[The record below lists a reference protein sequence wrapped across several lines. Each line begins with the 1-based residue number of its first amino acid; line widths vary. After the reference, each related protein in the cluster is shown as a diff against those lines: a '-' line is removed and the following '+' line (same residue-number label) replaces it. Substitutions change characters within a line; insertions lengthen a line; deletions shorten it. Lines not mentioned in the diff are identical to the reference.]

1 MLKFAFVMPHWTTVF
16 GGYSRV
22 AGRASSFPPLN
33 LAMLAALV
41 ESRGHRALIVD
52 AEIERLD
59 VGQTVARLK
68 AFEPDFVG
76 FTATTPIF
84 PMTAEWARQVRSQ
97 LDATIGLGGFH
108 VTLFGE
114 DAFPE
119 PFDVA
124 FLGEADS
131 SFVRFIDRFGDTA
144 AYARIPGMMFRED
157 GRVVSTGVAEPSPEL
172 DALPPPARHLLKTD
186 LYRVGSLRGTLPYTS
201 IMASRGCPF
210 HCVFCTNR
218 IGGTRV
224 RRRSAAHVVAE
235 IASVVRDHGVRH
247 FYFVD
252 DVLTL
257 HRGYVLELCE
267 AIVREAPGITF
278 EGSTRANLVDDA
290 LMAAMRR
297 AGLIRLSF
305 GLESADE
312 GIRDL
317 IRKEVPL
324 EAYAEACRIA
334 SRHGVETIT
343 SAMLGLPGDTRET
356 IARTIRFL
364 RNTRE
369 LKHSTL
375 SIAMPYPGTELHRM
389 ALGGEHGLELLT
401 EDYSRYQR
409 YGSAVMAVNG
419 ISPEELLRL
428 QKVGLL
434 KIYLVPWRLVP
445 VLRRMG
451 IRSLLVPF
459 GDALVASAQEAA
471 WRTRDRLRA
480 ALRRLRAP
488 AGERP

>member
-1 MLKFAFVMPHWTTVF
+1 MPHWTTVF

-59 VGQTVARLK
+59 VARTIERLK
-68 AFEPDFVG
+68 AFAPDFIG

-84 PMTAEWARQVRSQ
+84 TMTSEWARLVRERI
-97 LDATIGLGGFH
+97 DATIGIGGFH

-114 DAFPE
+114 EAFHD

-131 SFVRFIDRFGDTA
+131 SFARFLDHFGDLDE
-144 AYARIPGMMFRED
+144 YARIPGLMFRRE
-157 GRVVSTGVAEPSPEL
+157 GRVVSTGVAEPSPDL
-172 DALPPPARHLLKTD
+172 DLLPLPARHLLKTD
-186 LYRVGSLRGTLPYTS
+186 LYRVGSLKGTLSYTT

-210 HCVFCTNR
+210 DCVFCTNQVS
-218 IGGTRV
+218 GTRV
-224 RRRSAAHVVAE
+224 RRRSVTNVVSE
-235 IASVVRDHGVRH
+235 IASVVERHGVRH

-257 HRGYVLELCE
+257 HRKYMLDLCA

-278 EGSTRANLVDDA
+278 EGSTRANLVDDE
-290 LMAAMRR
+290 LMGAMRK
-297 AGLIRLSF
+297 AGLIRISF

-312 GIRDL
+312 AIRDL
-317 IRKEVPL
+317 IRKDVPL
-324 EAYAEACRIA
+324 ASYADACRIA

-343 SAMLGLPGDTRET
+343 SAMLGLPGDTRES
-356 IARTIRFL
+356 IDRTIRYL

-389 ALGGEHGLELLT
+389 AVRGEHGLELLSH
-401 EDYSRYQR
+401 DYSRYQR
-409 YGSAVMAVNG
+409 YGSAVMSVNG
-419 ISPEELLRL
+419 IGPEALLRL
-428 QKVGLL
+428 QKIGLL
-434 KIYLVPWRLVP
+434 KIYLAPWRLLP
-445 VLRRMG
+445 VIRRMG
-451 IRSLLVPF
+451 ILSLLPPA
-459 GDALVASAQEAA
+459 GSALASCAREAA
-471 WRTRDRLRA
+471 
-480 ALRRLRAP
+480 ALF
-488 AGERP
+488 GERIARLLPKRFRPGTRNG